1 MGDPLL
7 FDLDDTLVVEE
18 PAAQASFEATASF
31 AAERHDGLEAPLLT
45 TAAREHA
52 HALWYAAPTHEY
64 GRRIGIS
71 SWEALWC
78 RFEGDG
84 SELRSLREWSPSY
97 RREAWRLALA
107 DQGIEDPA
115 FAEELGER
123 LAEERRRRH
132 EPFADAAAVLDE
144 LRRRH
149 RLALVTNGA
158 ACLQREKLAA
168 CGLEAYFDVVVVSAD
183 VGVAKPGA
191 EIFEHVLARLEA
203 DRGVMVGDSL
213 VRDVEGALAA
223 GLSAVWLNR
232 DGAEG
237 PASRPGVAQIS
248 TLAEL
253 PGALATLGGD

>member
-1 MGDPLL
+1 VGDPLL
-7 FDLDDTLVVEE
+7 FDLDDTLAVEE
-18 PAAQASFEATASF
+18 PAARASFEATANF
-31 AAERHDGLEAPLLT
+31 AAERHGGLDASLLA
-45 TAAREHA
+45 TAARERA
-52 HALWYAAPTHEY
+52 RELWYAAPTHEY

-84 SELRSLREWSPSY
+84 SELRALREWSPAY

-107 DQGIEDPA
+107 DQGIEDPG
-115 FAEELGER
+115 FAEQLGNR
-123 LAEERRRRH
+123 LVEERRGRH

-144 LRRRH
+144 LRGSH

-158 ACLQREKLAA
+158 SCLQREKLAA

-191 EIFEHVLARLEA
+191 EIFEHVLARLKT

-213 VRDVEGALAA
+213 VRDVEGAIAA
-223 GLSAVWLNR
+223 GLGAVWLNR

-237 PASRPGVAQIS
+237 RPSRPDVIEIS
-248 TLAEL
+248 TLSEL
-253 PGALATLGGD
+253 PGALAGLAG